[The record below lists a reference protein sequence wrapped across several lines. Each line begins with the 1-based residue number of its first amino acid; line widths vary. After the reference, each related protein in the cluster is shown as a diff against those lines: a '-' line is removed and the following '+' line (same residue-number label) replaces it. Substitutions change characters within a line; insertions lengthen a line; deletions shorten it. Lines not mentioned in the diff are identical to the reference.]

1 MFGAMNVVPVFR
13 LREKGAESD
22 GSLDGAVAQ
31 LLEVGDYPEFV
42 RWVQFPAAVLLFLM
56 LRGDPESGAFYLFD
70 RKQKTFYMLDF
81 EDQAYGGYRLAN
93 YERLVSQSHLL
104 RLVEQPWLLQCDG
117 QWFVE
122 PGAPLRC
129 RFELI

>member
-1 MFGAMNVVPVFR
+1 MFGLMNVAPILTPQETR
-13 LREKGAESD
+13 SRSD
-22 GSLDGAVAQ
+22 GNLDAAVAR
-31 LLEVGDYPEFV
+31 LLEVGDYPEIV

-56 LRGDPESGAFYLFD
+56 VPGDSQSGAFYLYD
-70 RKQKTFYMLDF
+70 RKERTFYMIDF
-81 EDQAYGGYRLAN
+81 EDQAYGGYKLAD
-93 YERLVSQSHLL
+93 YERLVGQSHFL

-129 RFELI
+129 RFEVI

>member
-1 MFGAMNVVPVFR
+1 MFGAMNVVPGFR